1 MRRHSAHV
9 DANVLA
15 ELNAG
20 LIGGRRATRISA
32 HLAGCERCSRVGAGL
47 SEVSMLLAAVP
58 PQVMPDAV
66 TSRLTAAIE
75 RAAAARAGE
84 ARSGAAEPQAGPT
97 DQETIH
103 HSERAR
109 RDSARPVRRAFPGLP
124 GLRAP
129 VAARAFAA
137 AAAACVLAAGGYTVA
152 QLTSHGLTASPSS
165 PRRNGS
171 GPVSG
176 PIQSPKAGLGRPQPS
191 STPSG
196 GGSVLEQ
203 FSIVRSGTDYQPAG
217 LAAQIEHELSRAGGT
232 REYAPTAAQ
241 YACVQGVTG
250 GNHPTMV
257 DMAEYKGHPATVI
270 AMAAEGT
277 HIPQAWIVGPTCSA
291 SNSDTL
297 AHVMLATSGG

>member
-20 LIGGRRATRISA
+20 LIDGRRATRISA
-32 HLAGCERCSRVGAGL
+32 HLAGCERCARAGASL
-47 SEVSMLLAAVP
+47 SEVRRLLAAVP
-58 PQVMPDAV
+58 PPVMPDGV

-75 RAAAARAGE
+75 LEAAARAGE
-84 ARSGAAEPQAGPT
+84 AGSGAAVPRAGLA

-103 HSERAR
+103 HSERGRDR
-109 RDSARPVRRAFPGLP
+109 RPRPVRRAFPGLP

-129 VAARAFAA
+129 VTARAFAA

-152 QLTSHGLTASPSS
+152 QLTSHGLTAAPSS
-165 PRRNGS
+165 PGRNGHRQMS
-171 GPVSG
+171 GAT
-176 PIQSPKAGLGRPQPS
+176 QSPKAGFHQQPL

-196 GGSVLEQ
+196 SGGLEQ
-203 FSIVRSGTDYQPAG
+203 FSIVRSGTDYRPAG
-217 LAAQIEHELSRAGGT
+217 LATQIEHELAKVGGT
-232 REYAPTAAQ
+232 REYAPTSAE

-250 GNHPTMV
+250 GNRPTMV
-257 DMAEYKGHPATVI
+257 DVAEYKGRPATVI

-297 AHVMLATSGG
+297 AHVMLAGG